1 MATFYNQATLSYND
15 TTTNS
20 NIVTGELVEVL
31 TATKTAIPANYR
43 AGDRITYIV
52 SIQNSGATA
61 VTGVEIS
68 DNLGE
73 YAFGNVTLVPLS
85 YVDGSVRYYINGD
98 ITASPAVTA
107 GPPLEISGITIPANG
122 NALIIY
128 QADVNAF
135 APLETASTIT
145 NTASITGAGL
155 VNAVMATATVT
166 ADDSANLSITK
177 SLSPET
183 VTENGELTY
192 TFVIQNTGNTAVTVA
207 DNAIVTDTFDPVLNP
222 ISVTFNGTAWTAP
235 ANYTYDTSTGEFA
248 TVAGQITVPAAT
260 YTQDSVTG
268 AWITQPGVSTLK
280 ITGTV

>member
-235 ANYTYDTSTGEFA
+235 ANYTYDTATGEFA

>member
-15 TTTNS
+15 RTTNS

-52 SIQNSGATA
+52 SIQNSGTTA
-61 VTGVEIS
+61 LTGVEIS

-73 YAFGNVTLVPLS
+73 YAFSNVTLVPLS
-85 YVDGSVRYYINGD
+85 YVDGSVRYYVNGD

-107 GPPLEISGITIPANG
+107 GPPLEISGITVPANG

-155 VNAVMATATVT
+155 LNAVTAAATVT

-192 TFVIQNTGNTAVTVA
+192 TFVIQNTGNTAVTVT

-235 ANYTYDTSTGEFA
+235 ANYTYDTATGEFA
-248 TVAGQITVPAAT
+248 TIAGQITVPAAT
-260 YTQDSVTG
+260 YTQDPVTG

>member
-52 SIQNSGATA
+52 SIQNSGTTA
-61 VTGVEIS
+61 LTGVEIS

-73 YAFGNVTLVPLS
+73 YAFSNVALVPLS
-85 YVDGSVRYYINGD
+85 YVDGSVRYYVNGD
-98 ITASPAVTA
+98 ITSSPAVTA
-107 GPPLEISGITIPANG
+107 GPPLEISGITVPANG

-155 VNAVMATATVT
+155 LNAVTAAATVT

-192 TFVIQNTGNTAVTVA
+192 TFVIQNTGNTAVTVT

-235 ANYTYDTSTGEFA
+235 ANYTYDTATGEFA
-248 TVAGQITVPAAT
+248 TIAGQITVPAAT
-260 YTQDSVTG
+260 YTQDPVTG

>member
-52 SIQNSGATA
+52 SVQNSGATA

-235 ANYTYDTSTGEFA
+235 ANYTYDTATGEFA

>member
-52 SIQNSGATA
+52 SIQNSGTTA
-61 VTGVEIS
+61 LTGVEIS

-73 YAFGNVTLVPLS
+73 YAFSNVTLVPLS
-85 YVDGSVRYYINGD
+85 YVDGSVRYYVNGD

-107 GPPLEISGITIPANG
+107 GPPLEISGITVPANG

-155 VNAVMATATVT
+155 LNAVTAAATVT

-192 TFVIQNTGNTAVTVA
+192 T
-207 DNAIVTDTFDPVLNP
+207 
-222 ISVTFNGTAWTAP
+222 
-235 ANYTYDTSTGEFA
+235 
-248 TVAGQITVPAAT
+248 
-260 YTQDSVTG
+260 
-268 AWITQPGVSTLK
+268 
-280 ITGTV
+280 

>member
-52 SIQNSGATA
+52 SIQNSGTTA
-61 VTGVEIS
+61 LTGVEIS

-73 YAFGNVTLVPLS
+73 YAFSNVTLVPLS
-85 YVDGSVRYYINGD
+85 YVDGSVRYYVNGD

-107 GPPLEISGITIPANG
+107 GPPLEISGITVPANG

-155 VNAVMATATVT
+155 LNAVTAAATVT

-192 TFVIQNTGNTAVTVA
+192 TFVIQNTGNTAVTVT

-235 ANYTYDTSTGEFA
+235 ANYTYDTATGEFA
-248 TVAGQITVPAAT
+248 TIAGQITVPAAT
-260 YTQDSVTG
+260 FTQDPVTG

>member
-235 ANYTYDTSTGEFA
+235 ANYTYDTATGEFA
-248 TVAGQITVPAAT
+248 TIAGQITVPAAT

>member
-52 SIQNSGATA
+52 SIQNSGTTA
-61 VTGVEIS
+61 LTGVEIS

-73 YAFGNVTLVPLS
+73 YAFSNVTRVPLS
-85 YVDGSVRYYINGD
+85 DVDGSVRYYVNGD

-107 GPPLEISGITIPANG
+107 GPPLEISGITVPANG

-155 VNAVMATATVT
+155 LNAVTAASTVT

-192 TFVIQNTGNTAVTVA
+192 TFVIQNTGNTAVTVT

-235 ANYTYDTSTGEFA
+235 ANYTYDTATGEFA
-248 TVAGQITVPAAT
+248 TIAGQITVPAAT
-260 YTQDSVTG
+260 YTQDPVTG

>member
-52 SIQNSGATA
+52 SIQNSGTTA
-61 VTGVEIS
+61 LTGVEIS

-73 YAFGNVTLVPLS
+73 YAFSNVTLVPLS
-85 YVDGSVRYYINGD
+85 YVDGSVRYYVNGD

-107 GPPLEISGITIPANG
+107 GPPLEISGITVPANG

-155 VNAVMATATVT
+155 LNAVTATATVT

-192 TFVIQNTGNTAVTVA
+192 TFVIQNTGNTAVTVT

-235 ANYTYDTSTGEFA
+235 ANYTYDTATGEFA
-248 TVAGQITVPAAT
+248 TIAGQITVPAAT
-260 YTQDSVTG
+260 YTQDPVTG

>member
-52 SIQNSGATA
+52 SIQNSGTTA
-61 VTGVEIS
+61 LTGVEIS

-73 YAFGNVTLVPLS
+73 YAFSNVTLVPLS
-85 YVDGSVRYYINGD
+85 YVDGSVRYYVNGD

-107 GPPLEISGITIPANG
+107 GPPLEISGITVPANG

-155 VNAVMATATVT
+155 LNAVTATATVT

-192 TFVIQNTGNTAVTVA
+192 TFVIQNTGNTAVTVT

-235 ANYTYDTSTGEFA
+235 ANYTYDTATGEFA
-248 TVAGQITVPAAT
+248 TIAGQITVPAAT
-260 YTQDSVTG
+260 YTQDPVTG

-280 ITGTV
+280 ITGSV

>member
-145 NTASITGAGL
+145 NTASITGTGL

-235 ANYTYDTSTGEFA
+235 ANYTYDTATGEFA

>member
-1 MATFYNQATLSYND
+1 MATFFNQATLSYND

-31 TATKTAIPANYR
+31 TATKTAIPTTYR

-73 YAFGNVTLVPLS
+73 YAFGNATVVPLS
-85 YVDGSVRYYINGD
+85 YVDGTVRYYVNGE
-98 ITASPAVTA
+98 ITATPVVTA
-107 GPPLEISGITIPANG
+107 GPPLVISGITVPANG

-128 QADVNAF
+128 QADANAF
-135 APLETASTIT
+135 APLDTTSAVT
-145 NTASITGAGL
+145 NTATITGAGL
-155 VNAVMATATVT
+155 VNAVIATATVT
-166 ADDSANLSITK
+166 ADNTANLSITK

-192 TFVIQNTGNTAVTVA
+192 TFIIQNTGNTAVTVD
-207 DNAIVTDTFDPVLNP
+207 DNAIVTDTFDPILNP
-222 ISVTFNGTAWTAP
+222 ITVTFNGTTWTVP
-235 ANYTYDTSTGEFA
+235 TNYTYNTATGEFA
-248 TVAGQITVPAAT
+248 TIGGQITVPAAT
-260 YTQDSVTG
+260 YTQDPTTG
-268 AWITQPGVSTLK
+268 AWVTQPGVSTLRV
-280 ITGTV
+280 TGTV

>member
-52 SIQNSGATA
+52 SIQNSGTTA
-61 VTGVEIS
+61 LTGVEIS

-73 YAFGNVTLVPLS
+73 YAFSNVTLVPLS
-85 YVDGSVRYYINGD
+85 YVDGSVRYYVNGD

-107 GPPLEISGITIPANG
+107 GPPLEISGITVPANG

-155 VNAVMATATVT
+155 LNAVTAAATVT

-192 TFVIQNTGNTAVTVA
+192 TFVIQNTGNTAVTVT

-235 ANYTYDTSTGEFA
+235 ANYTYDTATGEFA
-248 TVAGQITVPAAT
+248 TIAGQITVPAAT
-260 YTQDSVTG
+260 YTQDPVTG